1 LAVSPRYNE
10 RKKSGDEPDFFVA
23 EKISSFSVYI
33 RIFQADTYYAQS
45 LSLKAGLF

>member
-1 LAVSPRYNE
+1 MMSLT
-10 RKKSGDEPDFFVA
+10 FFVA